1 MLIARALPIMRVHIK
16 PGAQRGYSGHCINLP
31 QNVTELATSLPG
43 YPRDLAVIIVKVK
56 GRDNTFKDVTVRK
69 QKVHNALI
77 WLINNNPHYS
87 GLTINDDALNSLPD
101 NGVPTDLMTVETDD
115 DIV

>member
-1 MLIARALPIMRVHIK
+1 M
-16 PGAQRGYSGHCINLP
+16 
-31 QNVTELATSLPG
+31 
-43 YPRDLAVIIVKVK
+43 
-56 GRDNTFKDVTVRK
+56 TVRK
-69 QKVHNALI
+69 QKVHNALT